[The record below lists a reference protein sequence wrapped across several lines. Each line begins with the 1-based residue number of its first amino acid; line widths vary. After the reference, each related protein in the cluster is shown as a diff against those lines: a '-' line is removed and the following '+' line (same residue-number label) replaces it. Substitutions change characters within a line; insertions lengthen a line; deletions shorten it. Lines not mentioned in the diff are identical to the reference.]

1 MKFILDIFLSLI
13 LIVILSLPMVFIGLI
28 VKLTS
33 KGPALHWSD
42 RVGKDCIIFKMPKFR
57 TMVLGTPQLATHLMD
72 EPDNFH
78 TPIGKFLRKYSFDE
92 LPQIFCIFNGR
103 MSLVGPR
110 PALFNQKDLIELR
123 EKKGVNSLRPGI
135 TGLAQVNGRDE
146 MTIPVK
152 VGYDEEYLM
161 ESSVK
166 LDIYI
171 LWLTFLKVLKKEGV
185 SH

>member
-1 MKFILDIFLSLI
+1 MKFILDIFLSVI
-13 LIVILSLPMVFIGLI
+13 LIIFLSLPMILTGFI

-33 KGPALHWSD
+33 KGPALYWSD
-42 RVGKDCIIFKMPKFR
+42 RVGRDCVIFKMPKFR
-57 TMVLGTPQLATHLMD
+57 TMVLDTPQVATHLMN

-78 TPIGKFLRKYSFDE
+78 TPVGKFLRKYSLDE

-110 PALFNQKDLIELR
+110 PALFNQKDLIDLR
-123 EKKGVNSLRPGI
+123 EKSGVNILKPGI

-152 VGYDEEYLM
+152 VRYDEEYLM
-161 ESSVK
+161 KSSIR
-166 LDIYI
+166 LDVYI

>member
-13 LIVILSLPMVFIGLI
+13 LIVILALPMVFIGLI

-33 KGPALHWSD
+33 KGPALHWSH

>member
-13 LIVILSLPMVFIGLI
+13 LVTFLSLPMIFIGLL

-33 KGPALHWSD
+33 KGPALYWSD
-42 RVGKDCIIFKMPKFR
+42 RVGRDCIIFKMPKFR
-57 TMVLGTPQLATHLMD
+57 TMVLDTPQVATHLMN

-78 TPIGKFLRKYSFDE
+78 TPIGEFLRKYSLDE
-92 LPQIFCIFNGR
+92 LPQIFCIFNGS
-103 MSLVGPR
+103 MALVGPR
-110 PALFNQKDLIELR
+110 PALFNQKDLIDLR
-123 EKKGVNSLRPGI
+123 EKKGVNILKPGI

-152 VGYDEEYLM
+152 VRYDEDYLLN
-161 ESSVK
+161 SSIR
-166 LDIYI
+166 LDVYI
-171 LWLTFLKVLKKEGV
+171 LWLTLLKVLKKEGV